1 MKNEEKC
8 KEISGLSAGGTGIGG
23 YDRLQRN
30 RTRKRRCDGDYPVT
44 LYYVNSEYLDTGDDS
59 VEPMIAKDA
68 VLTIEQ
74 EDAEDRYE
82 ETLELMADGSE
93 CASTMIRYGMI
104 DEVTVKDGLAIVD
117 FNEEEMNGGSTE
129 ELYLIEQ
136 VVRTLIKSFDEI
148 ERVRFTV
155 DEREVETLM
164 GHMAANCT
172 YGLLTVEEDGA
183 SVELVSILD

>member
-1 MKNEEKC
+1 MKKNAKRYLACLLAVLVLAAMTGCNEIADE
-8 KEISGLSAGGTGIGG
+8 GDDVTV
-23 YDRLQRN
+23 
-30 RTRKRRCDGDYPVT
+30 DYPVT

-93 CASTMIRYGMI
+93 GASTMIRYGMI

-148 ERVRFTV
+148 EKVRFTV

-172 YGLLTVEEDGA
+172 YGLLPVEEDGV